1 MNNFEKA
8 QTLIEKLIEE
18 NTNLKKKLK
27 VAL

>member
-8 QTLIEKLIEE
+8 QALIEELLEE

>member
-8 QTLIEKLIEE
+8 QTLIEEVLEE

>member
-8 QTLIEKLIEE
+8 QTLIEELLEE

>member
-8 QTLIEKLIEE
+8 QALIEE
-18 NTNLKKKLK
+18 LLEENSNLKKKLK